1 MILSMKA
8 DGEHKNEQM
17 VQVMGDAG
25 EIMRDLHSLG
35 SSFNIKAEEFKA
47 PLIVAFLA
55 GIKARREDLET
66 AKRILNDLGIFDG
79 KTDFV
84 DKYEDLTDELLEK
97 ILS

>member
-8 DGEHKNEQM
+8 DGEHKNEHM
-17 VQVMGDAG
+17 VQVMGDAD
-25 EIMRDLHSLG
+25 EIMRDLYGLG

-47 PLIVAFLA
+47 PLIVAFLI
-55 GIKARREDLET
+55 GIKARREDIET